1 MMRRPTGLRLEPR
14 SDLPRH
20 INFTVPVGSFIA
32 ALFAGGILLLVTGQ
46 NPISTYQRIV
56 ERAFLDAGAI
66 NGTLIAATPL
76 LFTGLCAAVAFRI
89 GFFNIGGEGQFY
101 IGAIFGSGIALA
113 LGRDTQIWIAIP
125 AMIVAGAL
133 GGGLWAAIPGLLRA
147 FLRTNEIITS
157 LMLNYVAGIIAT
169 YLIFDSQSFW
179 RELEGTGK
187 MFPKGKVIPAISFWP
202 SYDVGSLVIPF
213 GLLLGGVVAI
223 WIAVLQRRTRFGYE
237 MRVVG
242 GAPTTARYAGMRPGR
257 VIVAVAALSG
267 ALAGLGG
274 AVSVGNFRHMLD
286 PKGLQQSG
294 YGYAG
299 IVVAALARLN
309 PIAVVFV
316 AILLGGI
323 TNAGYALQG
332 ADFPSGLVGILEGL
346 ILFCTL
352 GGEVLIRYRIVIER
366 RDSIVAS
373 SGPANAEVAS

>member
-1 MMRRPTGLRLEPR
+1 MSRRPLGLRLEPR
-14 SDLPRH
+14 SELPRH
-20 INFTVPVGSFIA
+20 INFTVPIGSFLT
-32 ALFAGGILLLVTGQ
+32 ALVAGALLLLVTGQ

-66 NGTLIAATPL
+66 NGTLVAATPL

-113 LGRDTQIWIAIP
+113 LGDGSNAWVAIP
-125 AMIVAGAL
+125 AMIVAGAI
-133 GGGLWAAIPGLLRA
+133 GGALWASIPGILRA
-147 FLRTNEIITS
+147 YFRTNEIITS
-157 LMLNYVAGIIAT
+157 LMLNYVAGIISV
-169 YLIFDSQSFW
+169 YLIFESDSFW
-179 RELEGTGK
+179 RDLEGTGK
-187 MFPKGKVIPAISFWP
+187 MFPKGKTIPDVAFWP
-202 SYDVGSLVIPF
+202 KFDVGSLVIPF
-213 GLLLGGVVAI
+213 GLVLGAVVAI
-223 WIAVLQRRTRFGYE
+223 WMWVLQRRTRFGYE

-267 ALAGLGG
+267 AMAGLGG
-274 AVSVGNFRHMLD
+274 AASVGNFRHMLD

-309 PIAVVFV
+309 PVAVIFV
-316 AILLGGI
+316 SILIGGI

-352 GGEVLIRYRIVIER
+352 GGEVLVRYRVV
-366 RDSIVAS
+366 RDPRTRPSTT
-373 SGPANAEVAS
+373 EVAA